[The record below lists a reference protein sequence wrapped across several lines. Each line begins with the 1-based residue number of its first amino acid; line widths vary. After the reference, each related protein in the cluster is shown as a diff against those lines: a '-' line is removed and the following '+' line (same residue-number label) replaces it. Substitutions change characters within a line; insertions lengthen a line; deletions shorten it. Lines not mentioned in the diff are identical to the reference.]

1 MDAHAELLKVGD
13 QVKFRDSAI
22 TAVGVIVSKMMQDYV
37 AVLWGDMRL
46 TTTHRRAHLEP
57 LACDR

>member
-13 QVKFRDSAI
+13 QVRFRDSAI

-37 AVLWGDMRL
+37 AVLWDDMRL
-46 TTTHRRAHLEP
+46 TTTHRRAHLEH